1 MAKAQRTKSSMPKGL
16 PARSEGPVGYVVS
29 DHFLKFHSF
38 LSLIVS
44 FLSDEMVAAPW
55 EKPDQRRIIVEAEEI
70 KRNDNE
76 DASNAN
82 QDETEEEEQ
91 WCGAPECD
99 QR

>member
-1 MAKAQRTKSSMPKGL
+1 MGH
-16 PARSEGPVGYVVS
+16 VVS
-29 DHFLKFHSF
+29 EHSLNFHSF
-38 LSLIVS
+38 FSLIVS

-76 DASNAN
+76 YASNAN
-82 QDETEEEEQ
+82 QDEMGDDTVTEEEQQ

>member
-1 MAKAQRTKSSMPKGL
+1 MPKGL

-76 DASNAN
+76 DTINAN
-82 QDETEEEEQ
+82 QDEMGDDTEEEEQ

>member
-1 MAKAQRTKSSMPKGL
+1 MW
-16 PARSEGPVGYVVS
+16 SENLLCFAHLVI
-29 DHFLKFHSF
+29 FLRQIFF
-38 LSLIVS
+38 FSLIVS

-55 EKPDQRRIIVEAEEI
+55 EKPDQQRIIVEAEEI

-76 DASNAN
+76 DTSNAN
-82 QDETEEEEQ
+82 QDEMGDDTEKEEQ